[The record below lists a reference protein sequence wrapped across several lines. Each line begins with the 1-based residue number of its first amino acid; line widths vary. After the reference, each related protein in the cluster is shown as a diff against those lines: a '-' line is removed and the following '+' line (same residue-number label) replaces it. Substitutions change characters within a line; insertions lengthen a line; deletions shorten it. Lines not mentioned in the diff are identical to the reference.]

1 MAWGGLHRQ
10 FPGICCQCEKKPTA
24 WLVGAKPGGVL
35 NLNLTLTSQAH
46 PHSLMHARTST
57 SQPTISTMPPTHTV
71 HTSHL
76 LTALT
81 HLLLALPTLASNPSL
96 PFVIN
101 TWAGPFTAATDAAFL
116 SLTTHPLT
124 TTSAL
129 DAIEAGCATC
139 EQNQCD
145 GTVGFGGSPD
155 ESCETTLDAM
165 IMDGDSMHT
174 GAVAGLRRI
183 RDAISVAR
191 AVLVHTRHSLL
202 VGDLATQFAVAMGFG
217 PEGDLATAESRE
229 RCEVWRRGGCRGNY
243 WVGVEPDPEVSC
255 GPYRPAGGLVG
266 VGAGDGGQ
274 SSHDTISMVVIDAA
288 GRMAAGTSTNGA
300 AFKVPGRVGDG
311 PIVGSGSYVDGEV
324 GGCGATGDGD
334 IMMRFL
340 PCYQAVENLR
350 RGMTP
355 TEAAEDAVRRM
366 LRKYPRISSGVVV
379 VNNKG
384 EHGAAASGW
393 TFSYAYRG
401 GGMEAAKVVSIPPL
415 DTGMV
420 VDSSGDG
427 PSEI

>member
-1 MAWGGLHRQ
+1 
-10 FPGICCQCEKKPTA
+10 
-24 WLVGAKPGGVL
+24 
-35 NLNLTLTSQAH
+35 
-46 PHSLMHARTST
+46 
-57 SQPTISTMPPTHTV
+57 MPPTHTP
-71 HTSHL
+71 HL
-76 LTALT
+76 LFTLT
-81 HLLLALPTLASNPSL
+81 HLLLTLPTVAANPPPNNTNPSL

-101 TWAGPFTAATDAAFL
+101 TWAGPFTAATDAAYHH
-116 SLTTHPLT
+116 LTTNPPT

-129 DAIEAGCATC
+129 DAVEAGCRTC

-165 IMDGDSMHT
+165 IMDGSSMQT

-191 AVLVHTRHSLL
+191 AVLAHTRHSLL

-229 RCEVWRRGGCRGNY
+229 RCAVWRRGGCRGNY

-255 GPYRPAGGLVG
+255 GPYRPASGLMG

-274 SSHDTISMVVIDAA
+274 VSHDTISMVAIDGA

-384 EHGAAASGW
+384 EHGAAGSGW
-393 TFSYAYRG
+393 TFSYTYRG
-401 GGMEAAKVVSIPPL
+401 GTMDAAKVVSIPPL
-415 DTGMV
+415 DAGLV
-420 VDSSGDG
+420 FVDGSGKGDG
-427 PSEI
+427 PGEI